1 MMSEQQKTGIYIFCG
16 IQTEE
21 EARFGDFKLEGDTNT
36 TFTIHFKDA
45 AMVAAEVPMKIY
57 HPNKQN
63 LMMHQEIISR
73 VMDKNDTVIPISF
86 GNIFKSRED
95 VKVLLENLYPQFNE
109 LFPKIKGKIEV
120 GLKVI
125 GKKDWMERRV
135 HQNPQVEKIAQN
147 VQRKSK
153 TAGYYDRIQL
163 GDAAQKMITGLQK
176 EVEADIY
183 APLKT
188 DAEAAVVNDPISE
201 TMLLNASFLIDRNK
215 ESTFDEMVNHAH
227 EKWKDYTEFNYT
239 GPWPA
244 YNFINIRLTVEEA

>member
-1 MMSEQQKTGIYIFCG
+1 MMEGQKTGIYIFCG

-21 EARFGDFKLEGDTNT
+21 ETAFGDFEMEGDTRT
-36 TFTIHFKDA
+36 TFTIHYKDA

-63 LMMHQEIISR
+63 LMMHQQILAR
-73 VMDKNDTVIPISF
+73 VMKENDTVIPISF

-95 VKVLLENLYPQFNE
+95 VKVLLENLYPQFEE

-125 GKKDWMERRV
+125 GKKDWLRKRV
-135 HQNPQVEKIAQN
+135 HENPQVGKIAQS
-147 VQRKSK
+147 VQRKSEA
-153 TAGYYDRIQL
+153 AGYYDRIQL
-163 GDAAQKMITGLQK
+163 GDAAQNMITGLQK
-176 EVEADIY
+176 EIEADIY
-183 APLKT
+183 TPLET
-188 DAEAAVVNDPISE
+188 EAEAAAINDPISE
-201 TMLLNASFLIDRNK
+201 TMLLNASFLINRDK
-215 ESTFDEMVNHAH
+215 EEKFDELVNEAH
-227 EKWKDYTEFNYT
+227 DKWKDYTDFNYT